1 VRVFRAMTVGLI
13 LAFTLT
19 IPALGQQNQD
29 SKAFWETGNSFL
41 DRCDE
46 NNADFALLSA
56 KDKQTWTLVCNF
68 WILGIRQGIEMTQQI
83 RPEPA
88 PTSPAAQKH
97 DQKHDQ
103 EYQEFLK
110 KQFGIDPAFSTPS
123 GNTCIPDGVTINQ
136 LRLVVVQWMKA
147 NPTKLG
153 QHGSWLTY
161 AALTNTYACP
171 VKKGG

>member
-1 VRVFRAMTVGLI
+1 MALPV

-19 IPALGQQNQD
+19 IPAFGQQNQD

-46 NNADFALLSA
+46 NNVDFAQLST
-56 KDKQTWTLVCNF
+56 KDKQTWTFVCDF
-68 WILGIRQGIEMTQQI
+68 WIQGIRQGIEMTQQI
-83 RPEPA
+83 RPEP
-88 PTSPAAQKH
+88 PPPSPVAQRL
-97 DQKHDQ
+97 DQAK
-103 EYQEFLK
+103 EENFK
-110 KQFGIDPAFSTPS
+110 KLGFDPAFSIPS
-123 GNTCIPDGVTINQ
+123 SNMCIPEDVTINQ

-153 QHGSWLTY
+153 QHGSWLTF

>member
-1 VRVFRAMTVGLI
+1 MMIVIVVVFA
-13 LAFTLT
+13 LT
-19 IPALGQQNQD
+19 IPTLGQQNQD
-29 SKAFWETGNSFL
+29 SKVFWDTGNTFL
-41 DRCDE
+41 SRCDE
-46 NNADFALLSA
+46 NNADFAQLPA
-56 KDKQTWTLVCNF
+56 KDKQMWTLVCNF

-83 RPEPA
+83 RPEP
-88 PTSPAAQKH
+88 PPPSPAAQKY
-97 DQKHDQ
+97 DK

-110 KQFGIDPAFSTPS
+110 KQYGIDPAFDAPS
-123 GNTCIPDGVTINQ
+123 GNVCIPEDVTVNQ

-153 QHGSWLTY
+153 QHGAWLTY